1 MSSAPGTPATTSGVK
16 APRTPFGAVIV
27 GMNALGS
34 VWILLLI
41 LLVTADAIGRSFFA
55 HPIAGVT
62 EMVQISIVGI
72 VFSQLADAIRNGK
85 LTRSDSFL
93 TWLGHRAPPQR
104 HRLEAVFLLL
114 GALYMGLAVWGS
126 APLLL
131 EAIER
136 KSYLGNEGV
145 FTVVVWPV
153 KAITV
158 LGLSVCLIEF
168 VRQARRAWQRA
179 RED

>member
-1 MSSAPGTPATTSGVK
+1 MTAATPPKNAAGLMT
-16 APRTPFGAVIV
+16 PRTPFGALIV

-41 LLVTADAIGRSFFA
+41 LLVTSDALLRSFFA
-55 HPIAGVT
+55 MPIAGVT
-62 EMVQISIVGI
+62 EMIQISIVGI

-85 LTRSDSFL
+85 LTRADSL
-93 TWLGHRAPPQR
+93 LGLVSARRPRVADGM
-104 HRLEAVFLLL
+104 EAVFLLL
-114 GALYMGLAVWGS
+114 GAVYMGLALWGS
-126 APLLL
+126 TPLLI

-153 KAITV
+153 KTIIV
-158 LGLSVCLIEF
+158 IGLAVCLLEF
-168 VRQARRAWQRA
+168 LRQAWRALSRA
-179 RED
+179 RGR